1 MRIFKYSLWCAGL
14 FLLLSSCRKE
24 PERIYELNAINAR
37 GFSGRKDK
45 PKTKEQYIAI
55 LYTNLFQ
62 TALSGNQ
69 LVQIM
74 NSMESIGDKELAR
87 EVVISNF
94 MNRPEIIL
102 PSNDFMRNETDAF
115 LNETYERFF
124 VRQATEAE
132 RQWFKN
138 FLQSNPQISPELVYY
153 AFALSNEY
161 LFY

>member
-1 MRIFKYSLWCAGL
+1 
-14 FLLLSSCRKE
+14 
-24 PERIYELNAINAR
+24 
-37 GFSGRKDK
+37 
-45 PKTKEQYIAI
+45 
-55 LYTNLFQ
+55 
-62 TALSGNQ
+62 
-69 LVQIM
+69 
-74 NSMESIGDKELAR
+74 MESIGDKELAR